1 MVPVSGTACR
11 RLAAG
16 AAAVAGGACG
26 SRVRDNSS
34 PRPGRVLEAEEEV
47 DAANEAAEA
56 DRGVRV

>member
-34 PRPGRVLEAEEEV
+34 PRPGRVLLAIV
-47 DAANEAAEA
+47 
-56 DRGVRV
+56 